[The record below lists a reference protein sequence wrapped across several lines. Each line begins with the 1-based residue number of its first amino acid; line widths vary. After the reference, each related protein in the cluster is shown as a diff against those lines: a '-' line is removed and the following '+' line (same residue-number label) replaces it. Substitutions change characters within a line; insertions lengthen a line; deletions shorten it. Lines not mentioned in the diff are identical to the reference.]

1 MKTLTAMTL
10 GALALGTAAFIYD
23 ASAQVASCSGREASV
38 YFEKGASEING
49 FSKAVVERVATE
61 AKACGLTTVVAE
73 TKVDDKRAA
82 ALATAFKQ
90 LGVTVVLAGSP
101 TLAPAAGDFIADRA
115 ASVRLSMSS
124 DVG

>member
-23 ASAQVASCSGREASV
+23 ASAQAPSCSSREVSV
-38 YFEKGASEING
+38 YFEKGKAELNG

-73 TKVDDKRAA
+73 TKVDGKRAA
-82 ALATAFKQ
+82 ALSKAFKP
-90 LGVTVVLAGSP
+90 LGLTVILAGSP
-101 TLAPAAGDFIADRA
+101 ALAPAAGDFIADRA
-115 ASVRLSMSS
+115 ASVRLTMTS